1 MRRIRVFDATLR
13 DGEQAPGN
21 AMSPEQKLA
30 LALKLEEIGV
40 DVVETGYP
48 GSSPSDFKATQL
60 IAQSLTRAGFATFNR
75 CSREDIRLS
84 MEAAGDDPRHQVQ
97 VCCTGSDI
105 HLRHK
110 RGITRAEGLREID
123 DSVRFARSLGAVDIN
138 LAVEDASRG
147 EHDWIRALVGTA
159 VEAGATAVTL
169 ADTTG
174 FAVPQEFG
182 ELIATVRACVSD
194 DIVLATH
201 CHDDLG
207 LSLANAL
214 AGLAAGAD
222 EVQAT
227 LAGIGERSGN
237 TPLEELA
244 AVLSYKSAELGM
256 DTGLRTELLD
266 EAYVMLADAIAL
278 DRPRNKAVL
287 GTNSFATQAGIHQ
300 AAMLQN
306 PVTYEFI
313 KPESFGRR
321 RSLLVGRHSGRSIL
335 RHLLAQLSVPADDD
349 LVGRLYQEY
358 IADRP
363 GGECDELDVL
373 RDRLASRLGVTPAT
387 GAGA

>member
-1 MRRIRVFDATLR
+1 MRRIRIFDATLR

-21 AMSPEQKLA
+21 AMSPQQKLA
-30 LALKLEEIGV
+30 LALKLEELGV
-40 DVVETGYP
+40 DTVETGYP
-48 GSSPSDFKATQL
+48 GSSAADFEATRL
-60 IAQSLTRAGFATFNR
+60 IAKSLTTAGFATFNR

-84 MEAAGDDPRHQVQ
+84 MEAAGGNPRHQVQ

-110 RGITRAEGLREID
+110 RGITRAQALSEVD
-123 DSVRFARSLGAVDIN
+123 DSVRYARSLGAVDIN

-147 EHDWIRALVGTA
+147 EHEWIRALVGTA

-174 FAVPQEFG
+174 FAIPQEFG
-182 ELIATVRACVSD
+182 ELIAAVRACVPR

-237 TPLEELA
+237 TSLEELA
-244 AVLSYKSAELGM
+244 AVLSYKGTELGM
-256 DTGLRTELLD
+256 DTGVRTELLD
-266 EAYVMLADAIAL
+266 EAFELLSGAISL
-278 DRPRNKAVL
+278 ERPRNKAIF

-313 KPESFGRR
+313 RPESFGRQR
-321 RSLLVGRHSGRSIL
+321 ALLVGRHSGRSIL
-335 RHLLAQLSVPADDD
+335 RHLLGQLGIPADDG
-349 LVGRLYQEY
+349 LVSELYEEY
-358 IADRP
+358 IANRP
-363 GGECDELDVL
+363 NGDCDELDVL
-373 RDRLASRLGVTPAT
+373 RDRLADRLGVPRT
-387 GAGA
+387 AGATA

>member
-1 MRRIRVFDATLR
+1 MRRIRIFDATLR

-21 AMSPEQKLA
+21 AMSPEQKLS

-40 DVVETGYP
+40 DIVETGYP
-48 GSSPSDFKATQL
+48 GSSPSDFEATQL
-60 IAQSLTRAGFATFNR
+60 ISKSLTKAGFATFNR

-84 MEAAGDDPRHQVQ
+84 MEAAGDNPRHQVQ

-110 RGITRAEGLREID
+110 RGITRDEGLREVD

-147 EHDWIRALVGTA
+147 EHEWIRALVATA
-159 VEAGATAVTL
+159 IEAGATAVTL

-182 ELIATVRACVSD
+182 ELTAAVRASVPD
-194 DIVLATH
+194 DIILATH

-237 TPLEELA
+237 TALEELA
-244 AVLSYKSAELGM
+244 AVLSYKGAELGM
-256 DTGLRTELLD
+256 DTGVRTELLD
-266 EAYVMLADAIAL
+266 EAFELLADAIGL
-278 DRPRNKAVL
+278 DRPRNKAIF

-300 AAMLQN
+300 AAMLNN

-313 KPESFGRR
+313 RPESFGRR

-335 RHLLAQLSVPADDD
+335 RHLLSQLAVPADDD
-349 LVGRLYQEY
+349 LVSELYQEY

-363 GGECDELDVL
+363 NGECDELDVL
-373 RDRLASRLGVTPAT
+373 RDRLASRLGVTQAT
-387 GAGA
+387 GAGE